1 MPAWLLVL
9 FRLAGIFAFTPLFS
23 ARTIPAVVKVLLAV
37 GMSFCVFPLL
47 LAGGKTESP
56 VVGSILDSGLSLATV
71 VPAVAAELL
80 IGAVIGFCATLPLIG
95 MQLGGRIASQQMG
108 LGLAEVFS
116 PGEEQSGI
124 TSRFFYLLGLAL
136 FLILGGHRVLLLV
149 LVGSFEHVPLG
160 GSIMGDDSIR
170 LLVGLLSSAFELA
183 LHVAAPLLCL
193 IFLETVAM
201 GFIARTVPQLN
212 ILSIGFA
219 VRIVIGVATLI
230 GAVGVLSVAFID
242 VMQQTLS
249 RLALFFGL

>member
-23 ARTIPAVVKVLLAV
+23 ARTIPAVVKALLAL
-37 GMSFCVFPLL
+37 GLSFCVFPLL
-47 LAGGKTESP
+47 LARGKTGSA

-71 VPAVAAELL
+71 IPAVAAELL
-80 IGAVIGFCATLPLIG
+80 VGSVIGFCATLPLIG
-95 MQLGGRIASQQMG
+95 MQLGGRVVSQQMG

-136 FLILGGHRVLLLV
+136 FLILGGHRALLMM
-149 LVGSFEHVPLG
+149 LVGSFDHVPLG
-160 GSIMGDDSIR
+160 GSIAGGESLDLMI
-170 LLVGLLSSAFELA
+170 GLLASSYELA

-201 GFIARTVPQLN
+201 GFITRTVPQLN

-219 VRIVIGVATLI
+219 VRIVLGAGTLI
-230 GAVGVLSVAFID
+230 GAVGVASVVFID
-242 VMQQTLS
+242 VMEQTLG

>member
-9 FRLAGIFAFTPLFS
+9 FRLAGIFAFTPLYS
-23 ARTIPAVVKVLLAV
+23 ARTIPVVVKVLLAL
-37 GMSFCVFPLL
+37 GLSFCVFPLL
-47 LAGGKTESP
+47 LSTGKTSSV
-56 VVGSILDSGLSLATV
+56 VVGPILDSGLSLGTV
-71 VPAVAAELL
+71 APAVASELL
-80 IGAVIGFCATLPLIG
+80 VGSVIGFCATLPLIG
-95 MQLGGRIASQQMG
+95 MQLGGRVASQQMG

-136 FLILGGHRVLLLV
+136 FMILGGHRALLLV
-149 LVGSFEHVPLG
+149 LVGSFNHVPLG
-160 GSIMGDDSIR
+160 GSIVGGDMLR
-170 LLVGLLSSAFELA
+170 LLIGLLESAYDLA

-201 GFIARTVPQLN
+201 GFIMRTVPQLN

-219 VRIVIGVATLI
+219 VRILLGASTLL
-230 GAVGVLSVAFID
+230 GAVGVLSVAFMD
-242 VMQQTLS
+242 TMQHTLH